1 MQIEDLAPEGMA
13 AVMAAGIPFG
23 LVNLGN
29 TCYMNSTLQVSFS
42 TLANLP
48 SIPVCCVSRGL
59 TGRLIVVAEAG
70 VEKCR

>member
-29 TCYMNSTLQVSFS
+29 TCYMNSTLQVSS
-42 TLANLP
+42 PVAYLP
-48 SIPVCCVSRGL
+48 SILVFCVSWLDRKTDCG
-59 TGRLIVVAEAG
+59 G
-70 VEKCR
+70 

>member
-29 TCYMNSTLQVSFS
+29 TCYLNATLQALSAHHAPPQ
-42 TLANLP
+42 LAEVARRLG
-48 SIPVCCVSRGL
+48 SDRAVFKRRG
-59 TGRLIVVAEAG
+59 
-70 VEKCR
+70 